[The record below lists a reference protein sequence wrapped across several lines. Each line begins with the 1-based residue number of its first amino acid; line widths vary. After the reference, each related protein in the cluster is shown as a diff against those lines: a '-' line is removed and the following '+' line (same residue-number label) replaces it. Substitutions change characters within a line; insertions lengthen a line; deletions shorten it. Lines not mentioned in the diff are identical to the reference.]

1 MQHFVVMS
9 ASRRVICGVLLVA
22 QAGCLTTPRAVGG
35 QAGPGAYLQANS
47 PKRIWV
53 TLTNGQQLVIDAP
66 RVYGDTLLGVTKKGT
81 THEEVWL
88 PLTDLQDVRTRQVS
102 GGRTALF
109 GGVIAA
115 VLGLVLIAWPTGS
128 GSHDRP
134 CMNEGDPCDGT

>member
-1 MQHFVVMS
+1 MN

-22 QAGCLTTPRAVGG
+22 QAGCLTAPRAVGG
-35 QAGPGAYLQANS
+35 QGGPGAYLQANS

-66 RVYGDTLLGVTKKGT
+66 RVYGDTLLGVTKTGT
-81 THEEVWL
+81 TNEEVWL

-115 VLGLVLIAWPTGS
+115 VVGLAVGLIPTGK
-128 GSHDRP
+128 GTHERP